1 MPYAG
6 GGHAKHP
13 CKGAIGKLELEGK
26 TEQITL
32 YTTSRFENL
41 RVLLRSSDGSVLI
54 EETTST
60 SPLKSFHKIVLVHE
74 DKIENLI
81 LEVISSAGKTLVCYQ
96 AEASRIEPIPEPA
109 KAAKD
114 PKEIASIEQL
124 FLTGQHLEQYR
135 HATYNPLDYYNEAL
149 QREPDDTRCN

>member
-1 MPYAG
+1 YFMPYAEVG
-6 GGHAKHP
+6 YVKNASKD
-13 CKGAIGKLELEGK
+13 AIVNLELEGK
-26 TEQITL
+26 TAQITL

-41 RVLLRSSDGSVLI
+41 RVLLRSSDGTVLL

-60 SPLKSFHKIVLVHE
+60 SPLKSFQKNVLVHE

-96 AEASRIEPIPEPA
+96 AQASRIEPIPEPA

-114 PKEIASIEQL
+114 TKEIASIEQL
-124 FLTGQHLEQYR
+124 ILTGQHLAQSR
-135 HATYNPLDYYNEAL
+135 HATSNPIGHCRLAL
-149 QREPDDTRCN
+149 